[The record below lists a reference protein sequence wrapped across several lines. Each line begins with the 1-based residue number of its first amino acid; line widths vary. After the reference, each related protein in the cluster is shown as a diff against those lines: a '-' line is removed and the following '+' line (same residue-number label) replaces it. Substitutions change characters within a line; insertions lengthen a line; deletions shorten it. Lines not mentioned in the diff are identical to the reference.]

1 MDDDQNQSV
10 GAIDWTNNN
19 LSNLGYETS
28 TFAGNVSLHY
38 NTTTNVSTAS
48 NSFLRSARPRN
59 VALLYC
65 VKN

>member
-1 MDDDQNQSV
+1 V

-19 LSNLGYETS
+19 LPNLGYEAS

-38 NTTTNVSTAS
+38 NSAANVSTAS
-48 NSFLRSARPRN
+48 NSFLRSIRPRN